1 MTTVPMLR
9 RPNPKRRGCAPGVHP
24 LVVQFIALVE
34 ESGAAI
40 SDVSERAGYSPC
52 VPVRWKCGRHKP
64 TLPAFEDHLRTLGY
78 RLVIVGLPET
88 DLADLRNAPARLL
101 RHKLKAVELHLGDLV
116 HVHGTAAQMA
126 MYRAFVR
133 GIEDIAEQL
142 DSTPLGA
149 KTGGPKCAG

>member
-1 MTTVPMLR
+1 MKTVAMLR

-52 VPVRWKCGRHKP
+52 VPVRWKNGRHKP

-78 RLVIVGLPET
+78 RLMIVGLPET
-88 DLADLRNAPARLL
+88 ELEELRNAPAQLL
-101 RHKLKAVELHLGDLV
+101 RHKLKAIELHLGDLV
-116 HVHGTAAQMA
+116 HVHGTPAQMA

-142 DSTPLGA
+142 DSSPLGA
-149 KTGGPKCAG
+149 RGRRVKCAG